1 MLDRED
7 YYLVNDPDLCTSTLK
22 YGIHFLKHNWSW
34 MSGRPTI
41 ITVLHRY
48 HLGSTFLPL
57 SSFLFFLPLSLF
69 SFFSFFSLSFSNYLP
84 VLELVTLW
92 QVPTIIHSITLTRS
106 ECLFVV
112 FFLFLQFFS
121 SSWLSIFDLFF
132 SILILCLT
140 FSNFFPV
147 SPI

>member
-41 ITVLHRY
+41 ITILHRY

-57 SSFLFFLPLSLF
+57 SSLLSLFFLSPSLL
-69 SFFSFFSLSFSNYLP
+69 FFLLLLVFFFFLL
-84 VLELVTLW
+84 
-92 QVPTIIHSITLTRS
+92 
-106 ECLFVV
+106 LFV
-112 FFLFLQFFS
+112 FFLLSLSPSFHFFLALSSYSPSFFFVLPS
-121 SSWLSIFDLFF
+121 LLFLSRTIFLF
-132 SILILCLT
+132 
-140 FSNFFPV
+140 
-147 SPI
+147 